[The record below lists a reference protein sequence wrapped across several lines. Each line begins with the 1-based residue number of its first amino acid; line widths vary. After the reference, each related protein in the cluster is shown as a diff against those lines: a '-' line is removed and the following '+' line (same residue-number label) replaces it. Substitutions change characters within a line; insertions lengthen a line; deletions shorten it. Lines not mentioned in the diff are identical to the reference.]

1 MDSATSV
8 ERQLYI
14 LSLLSQNTKGY
25 TLNEIIDSLKRV
37 GIDATRRM
45 VARDMDSISRD
56 FFVYEDERDGQVVYK
71 ADKYAAGDMDF
82 TMPQIISLYYMKEL
96 LGGGSAGSLSKEA
109 ADIIDRILEQMPRLS
124 KAALKEVADMIKVVP
139 QRSVGEEIDGEILET
154 LRRAIGGGNSVDISY
169 KSLFAGDVTER
180 RFDPYVLEVRDGCW
194 HTIGH
199 CHLRGSVRDFRL
211 SRIISAVA
219 TDHTYTIPKGFYE
232 QYSNTRFDKLAGDDV
247 YDICVVFSGDSAR
260 IVEEYHAGRADRIT
274 QAKDGIRFEKR
285 AALTPDIVQ
294 WIMQFGAEARVEQP
308 QVLAEKICGE
318 AARITQ
324 NYKGTGHDTKDDH

>member
-1 MDSATSV
+1 M
-8 ERQLYI
+8 
-14 LSLLSQNTKGY
+14 
-25 TLNEIIDSLKRV
+25 
-37 GIDATRRM
+37 
-45 VARDMDSISRD
+45 
-56 FFVYEDERDGQVVYK
+56 
-71 ADKYAAGDMDF
+71 
-82 TMPQIISLYYMKEL
+82 
-96 LGGGSAGSLSKEA
+96 
-109 ADIIDRILEQMPRLS
+109 
-124 KAALKEVADMIKVVP
+124 
-139 QRSVGEEIDGEILET
+139 
-154 LRRAIGGGNSVDISY
+154 
-169 KSLFAGDVTER
+169 
-180 RFDPYVLEVRDGCW
+180 
-194 HTIGH
+194 
-199 CHLRGSVRDFRL
+199 
-211 SRIISAVA
+211 A